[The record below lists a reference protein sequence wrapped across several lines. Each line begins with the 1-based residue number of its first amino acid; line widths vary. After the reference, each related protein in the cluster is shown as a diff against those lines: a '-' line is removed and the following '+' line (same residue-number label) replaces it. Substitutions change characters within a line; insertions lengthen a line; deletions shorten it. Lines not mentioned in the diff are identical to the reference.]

1 MANKL
6 REICNSI
13 NQKNR
18 DDRVKAHQVYAKKLY
33 ESQLLKKARKG
44 WTYCIIKVGKKY
56 SAFLTQT
63 AFEDLGFSVHQSSK
77 NGRHYL
83 TIKW

>member
-1 MANKL
+1 MAIKL
-6 REICNSI
+6 REICNSV

-18 DDRVKAHQVYAKKLY
+18 DDRVKAHRHYAKKIY
-33 ESQLLKKARKG
+33 ESRLLKKANKG
-44 WTYCIIKVGKKY
+44 YTCYTLKVGKKY

-77 NGRHYL
+77 NGRQYL
-83 TIKW
+83 IIKW